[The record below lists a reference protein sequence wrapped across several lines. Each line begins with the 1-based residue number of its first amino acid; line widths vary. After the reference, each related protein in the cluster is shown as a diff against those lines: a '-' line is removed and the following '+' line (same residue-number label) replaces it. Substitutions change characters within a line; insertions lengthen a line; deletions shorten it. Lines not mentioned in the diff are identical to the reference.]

1 MRARPHPYP
10 RGVTANRAQRTT
22 DRRDGPTD
30 RRDGAGSWSADPRVT
45 PLILTAIVL
54 VSVATGALLARELM
68 RRRALDAR
76 GYDRETGEPL
86 VI

>member
-1 MRARPHPYP
+1 MTAYRAFRP
-10 RGVTANRAQRTT
+10 A

-30 RRDGAGSWSADPRVT
+30 RRDGTGPWAADPRVT
-45 PLILTAIVL
+45 PVILTAIVL

-68 RRRALDAR
+68 RRRAINAR

-86 VI
+86 FI